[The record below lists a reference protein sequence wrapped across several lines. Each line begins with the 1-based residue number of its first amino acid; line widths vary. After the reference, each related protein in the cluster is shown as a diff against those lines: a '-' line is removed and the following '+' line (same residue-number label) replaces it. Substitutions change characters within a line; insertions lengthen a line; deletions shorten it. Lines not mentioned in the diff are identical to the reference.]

1 MGGKLRSDVNVRR
14 KQLLE
19 AWESAE
25 WESREAQIRALQE
38 AQLKEFEESIK
49 AKHAQ
54 VALTPLFLSCCCF
67 PDYASNTLAIH
78 NRRRLC
84 ISASFAKPAL

>member
-1 MGGKLRSDVNVRR
+1 MKHAEAWCR

-25 WESREAQIRALQE
+25 WDSREAQIRAQQE
-38 AQLKEFEESIK
+38 AQIREFEDGIK

-54 VALTPLFLSCCCF
+54 VGSACIMRFFIQAFADAHVAAPLIQGL
-67 PDYASNTLAIH
+67 
-78 NRRRLC
+78 
-84 ISASFAKPAL
+84 

>member
-1 MGGKLRSDVNVRR
+1 MKLLYR

-25 WESREAQIRALQE
+25 WDSREAQIRTLQE
-38 AQLKEFEESIK
+38 AQIREFEDSIK

-54 VALTPLFLSCCCF
+54 VAQPGSISSSRCF
-67 PDYASNTLAIH
+67 AHLPDLRDMEPHTRAEFAG
-78 NRRRLC
+78 RL
-84 ISASFAKPAL
+84 LLG

>member
-1 MGGKLRSDVNVRR
+1 MLSDPDPREVEVCKLLCR

-38 AQLKEFEESIK
+38 AQLKEFEDSIK

-54 VALTPLFLSCCCF
+54 VALLLLFLK
-67 PDYASNTLAIH
+67 LLL
-78 NRRRLC
+78 LC
-84 ISASFAKPAL
+84 V